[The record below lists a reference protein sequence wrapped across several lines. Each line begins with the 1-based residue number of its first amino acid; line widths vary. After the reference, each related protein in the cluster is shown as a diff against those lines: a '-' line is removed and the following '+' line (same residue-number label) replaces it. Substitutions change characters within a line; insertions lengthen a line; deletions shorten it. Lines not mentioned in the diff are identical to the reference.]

1 MATPQALGAPK
12 RGTTYSSWS
21 NWQYFIAQGCIR
33 RVTKSTG
40 KAELQI
46 CTCKLVRRKEGGFSF
61 FFFFFVFLGPH
72 PQHME
77 VPRLGVQSELQP
89 LAFTT
94 ATAMRDP
101 SRICHLHHSSR
112 QHWILNPLS
121 KARDRTHN
129 LMVPHQICFRCSQ
142 ICFRCTMMG
151 TPCCYF

>member
-21 NWQYFIAQGCIR
+21 NWQYFTAQGCIR

-40 KAELQI
+40 KAELQL

-72 PQHME
+72 PQHMDS
-77 VPRLGVQSELQP
+77 RLGVQSELQP

-101 SRICHLHHSSR
+101 SRICNLHSSSWQR
-112 QHWILNPLS
+112 RILNPMS
-121 KARDRTHN
+121 KARDRTCH
-129 LMVPHQICFRCSQ
+129 LMVPSRVCFHCAM
-142 ICFRCTMMG
+142 TG
-151 TPCCYF
+151 TPRWFF